1 MSRNFGY
8 PSFARRFAAN
18 FPTWNYLLI
27 QIFFWFISYLFLGI
41 LAHLVIITVAPLQHV
56 YLDWRGDL
64 IIAAFLGFCTGVI
77 SGFVDQLL
85 EKRFFI
91 NKAIGVVIL
100 IKAVIALFVFV
111 ILISFVRYSIYPFLV
126 RKLLRVDNVITLEQ
140 SWEHFF
146 QLMLIYNIAA
156 GLLISFINQVNKK
169 FGPGVLLPLL
179 LGRYRSPRE
188 EKRIFLFMDLKSS
201 TPIAETLGHLKY
213 SAFIRDSFMDINT
226 MLSSYHA
233 QIYQYV
239 GDEVVVT
246 WTVSEGLQRLSC
258 VRFFF
263 ACEEK
268 FKERS
273 AHYIKHFGQ
282 VPEFKAG
289 LHMGKVTVVEVGNIK
304 RDIAYHGDTMNT
316 AARIQSVCNQYN
328 KRFLISKYV
337 FDNSE
342 IGKYYYTESLG
353 MIELKGKNQP
363 VEVASIESVRTIPVK
378 RS

>member
-1 MSRNFGY
+1 MSRNMVY
-8 PSFARRFAAN
+8 PGFARRFAAN
-18 FPTWNYLLI
+18 FPTWNYLLT
-27 QIFFWFISYLFLGI
+27 QIFFWFVSYLFLGV
-41 LAHLVIITVAPLQHV
+41 LARLVIFTVSPFTPV

-64 IIAAFLGFCTGVI
+64 TIAGFLGFFTGLI
-77 SGFVDQLL
+77 SGFLDQVL

-91 NKAIGVVIL
+91 NKAIWVVTL
-100 IKAVIALFVFV
+100 IKVIIALIVFI

-126 RKLLRVDNVITLEQ
+126 RKLQGVYTVTTLEK

-146 QLMLIYNIAA
+146 QLLLIYNMAA

-169 FGPGVLLPLL
+169 FGPHVLLPLF

-201 TPIAETLGHLKY
+201 TQIAERLGHMKY

-226 MLSSYHA
+226 MLSPYRA
-233 QIYQYV
+233 QVYQYV

-246 WTVSEGLQRLSC
+246 WTVREGLQRLSC

-273 AHYIKHFGQ
+273 AHYIKNFGQ

-328 KRFLISKYV
+328 KRFLTSRNI
-337 FDNSE
+337 FENSE
-342 IGKYYYTESLG
+342 VEKYFYTESLG
-353 MIELKGKNQP
+353 SIQLKGKNQP
-363 VEVASIESVRTIPVK
+363 VDVSSIESAKAIPD
-378 RS
+378 

>member
-1 MSRNFGY
+1 MSRNIVF
-8 PSFARRFAAN
+8 PDFVRRFAAN
-18 FPTWNYLLI
+18 FPTWNYLLV
-27 QIFFWFISYLFLGI
+27 QIFLWFISYLFLGI
-41 LAHLVIITVAPLQHV
+41 LARLVIFTVSPFQHV

-64 IIAAFLGFCTGVI
+64 TIAAFLGICTGVI
-77 SGFVDQLL
+77 SGFVDQIL

-91 NKAIGVVIL
+91 NKAIAVVIL
-100 IKAVIALFVFV
+100 IKAIIALVVFI

-126 RKLLRVDNVITLEQ
+126 RKLYHVNNVITVEK

-146 QLMLIYNIAA
+146 QLLLLYNIAA

-169 FGPGVLLPLL
+169 FGPRVLLPLL
-179 LGRYRSPRE
+179 FGRYRSPKE

-201 TPIAETLGHLKY
+201 TGIAETLGHMRY

-226 MLSSYHA
+226 MLSSYRA

-239 GDEVVVT
+239 GDEVIVT
-246 WTVSEGLQRLSC
+246 WTVKEGLHRLAC
-258 VRFFF
+258 VQFFF

-268 FKERS
+268 FRERS
-273 AHYIKHFGQ
+273 PHYIKHFGQ

-316 AARIQSVCNQYN
+316 AARIQGVCSEYN
-328 KRFLISKYV
+328 KRFLASKYV
-337 FDNSE
+337 FENGE
-342 IGKYYYTESLG
+342 IEKYYNTESLG
-353 MIELKGKNQP
+353 SIQLKGKNQP
-363 VEVASIESVRTIPVK
+363 VEVNSIESVRPIG
-378 RS
+378 R